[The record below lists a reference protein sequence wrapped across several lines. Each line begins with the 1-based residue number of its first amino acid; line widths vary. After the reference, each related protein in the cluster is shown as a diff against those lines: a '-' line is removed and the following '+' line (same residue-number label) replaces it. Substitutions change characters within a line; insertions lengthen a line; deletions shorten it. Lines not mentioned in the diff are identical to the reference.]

1 MTGTR
6 HKGQRGQKGHTMGVR
21 AHRELAN
28 TLMGQIAGKLS
39 QQAWRMIENAHRILM
54 LAHHNPDPDALGS
67 ALGLAHALRPLKKA
81 WVVACADPA
90 PEGFTFLPGR
100 EQVVTELPD
109 EDFDL
114 VIALDA
120 GDLSRYGALY
130 ERHKAFFDHA
140 RILNIDHHASSS
152 GCGVVNIID
161 PTAAATAEL
170 ITLLLLDNGI
180 EINQDAAECL
190 LAGVITDTRSFEF
203 DATTERTLAVGAYL
217 VGCGAVP
224 QTIVKPMYRM
234 KPFAQVRLWG
244 RVLQT
249 AQTAADGR
257 VIWATLRQRDM
268 EASGATQDMDDG
280 LPGYLLDVEG
290 VEIAV
295 LLREGDENTT
305 RVSVR
310 TSGPWDGSKMTMRFG
325 GGGHMRAAGCTV
337 HSPIEQAEKEFIA
350 YTLNV
355 VATGEY

>member
-1 MTGTR
+1 MTVS
-6 HKGQRGQKGHTMGVR
+6 GHSEQPAGSAGSAQAAEQAALAALLAAGIADER
-21 AHRELAN
+21 AEA
-28 TLMGQIAGKLS
+28 
-39 QQAWRMIENAHRILM
+39 AWRLLM
-54 LAHHNPDPDALGS
+54 DARRTVLLAHHNPDPDALGS
-67 ALGLAHALRPLKKA
+67 ALGLAHALQPYGKA
-81 WVVACADPA
+81 CVVACADPV

-109 EDFDL
+109 ENFDL
-114 VIALDA
+114 VVALDA
-120 GDLSRYGALY
+120 GDLSRYGTLY

-140 RILNIDHHASSS
+140 PILNIDHHASST

-170 ITLLLLDNGI
+170 ITLLLLNRGAAI
-180 EINQDAAECL
+180 SQDAAECL

-224 QTIVKPMYRM
+224 ETIVKPMYRM
-234 KPFAQVRLWG
+234 KPFAQVKLWG

-249 AQTAADGR
+249 AQTASDGR
-257 VIWATLRQRDM
+257 IIWATLRRSDM
-268 EASGATQDMDDG
+268 EAAGATQDMDDG

-295 LLREGDENTT
+295 MLREGGENTT

-310 TSGPWDGSKMTMRFG
+310 TRGPWDGSKMTMRYG
-325 GGGHMRAAGCTV
+325 GGGHMRAAGCTI
-337 HSPIEQAEKEFIA
+337 HTPLDQAEREFIA
-350 YTLNV
+350 YTQRV

>member
-1 MTGTR
+1 MTVT
-6 HKGQRGQKGHTMGVR
+6 GHSMGAQAHSDLAHILAGEIDGERSR
-21 AHRELAN
+21 A
-28 TLMGQIAGKLS
+28 
-39 QQAWRMIENAHRILM
+39 AWRMIMDARRILL

-67 ALGLAHALRPLKKA
+67 ALGLAHALPPFAKA
-81 WVVACADPA
+81 WVVACADPV

-100 EQVVTELPD
+100 ERVVTELPD

-140 RILNIDHHASSS
+140 RILNIDHHASST
-152 GCGVVNIID
+152 GCGAVNIID

-170 ITLLLLDNGI
+170 ITLLLLNNGI
-180 EINQDAAECL
+180 EINQDAAVCL

-224 QTIVKPMYRM
+224 ESIVKPMYRM

-249 AQTAADGR
+249 AQTASDGR
-257 VIWATLRQRDM
+257 VIWATLRRSDM
-268 EASGATQDMDDG
+268 EESGATQDMDDG
-280 LPGYLLDVEG
+280 LPAYLLDVEG

-310 TSGPWDGSKMTMRFG
+310 TRGPWDGSKMTMRFG

-337 HSPIEQAEKEFIA
+337 HKPLDQAEQEFMA
-350 YTLNV
+350 YTLKV